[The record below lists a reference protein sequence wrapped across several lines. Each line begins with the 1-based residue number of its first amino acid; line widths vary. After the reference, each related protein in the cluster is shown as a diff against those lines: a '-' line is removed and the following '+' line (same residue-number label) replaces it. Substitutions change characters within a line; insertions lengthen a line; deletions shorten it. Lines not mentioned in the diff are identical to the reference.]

1 MRKKIVKNFMLP
13 KIFHQLARIFRL
25 LPKTIRV
32 QYHQMDAIFF
42 VPINNHYICSDLSEI
57 KQNRR
62 EPEMY
67 RWLNDLK
74 SGSVLFDIG
83 TSYGQEAA
91 LASSMKNKG
100 IQVVGFD
107 CGLSHSHFCALNK
120 SLNHDRFR
128 FVFAA
133 VSDTSGSIIKIR
145 SNSDTHI
152 PRLHKKNVP
161 YEYEVMTLALDDFS
175 ATNSIYPSHLKI
187 DVDGAELSVLKG
199 ASKILSSTELKE
211 VFVEVDNQNAD
222 VIPFML
228 GYDFKIKWQ
237 VDKKQN
243 SDILFSKL

>member
-1 MRKKIVKNFMLP
+1 MSKKIVKNFMLP

-91 LASSMKNKG
+91 LASSMKNEG

-152 PRLHKKNVP
+152 SRLHKKNVP

-243 SDILFSKL
+243 SDILFSRL

>member
-25 LPKTIRV
+25 LPKTICV

-187 DVDGAELSVLKG
+187 DVDGAELSVLQG

-243 SDILFSKL
+243 SDILFSRL

>member
-25 LPKTIRV
+25 LPKTICV

-237 VDKKQN
+237 MDKTQN
-243 SDILFSKL
+243 SDILFSRL

>member
-1 MRKKIVKNFMLP
+1 MRKQIVTNSMLP
-13 KIFHQLARIFRL
+13 KIFHHLARIFRV

-32 QYHQMDAIFF
+32 QYHQMEAIFF
-42 VPINNHYICSDLSEI
+42 VPINNHYVCSDLSEI

-62 EPEMY
+62 EPKMY

-74 SGSVLFDIG
+74 SGAVLFDIG

-91 LASSMKNKG
+91 LASSLINRG

-107 CGLSHSHFCALNK
+107 CGLSHGHFCALNK

-133 VSDTSGSIIKIR
+133 VSDSSGSIIKIT

-152 PRLHKKNVP
+152 PGLHKKNVP

-199 ASKILSSTELKE
+199 ASNILSSKELEE

-222 VIPFML
+222 VINFML
-228 GYDFKIKWQ
+228 AHDFKIRWQ
-237 VDKKQN
+237 VDKEQN
-243 SDILFSKL
+243 TDILFSRL